1 MGENNNTDYKGII
14 VLEGYM
20 GSGKSS
26 VGKKLSYRLKC
37 EFNDTDS
44 VIEKQAGKRISDI
57 FATEGEEA
65 FRKMETDLLRK
76 YGEVKNKN
84 LILSL
89 GGGTPVRE
97 ENRSLIKNI
106 GAVVY
111 LRATPETVYKRV
123 KNSTTRPLLQ
133 CEDPFGRIKEMIAD
147 RDPAYTECADVIVD
161 VDDKTFGQIVDEILR
176 KVERI

>member
-84 LILSL
+84 KS
-89 GGGTPVRE
+89 
-97 ENRSLIKNI
+97 K
-106 GAVVY
+106 
-111 LRATPETVYKRV
+111 
-123 KNSTTRPLLQ
+123 Q
-133 CEDPFGRIKEMIAD
+133 CP
-147 RDPAYTECADVIVD
+147 
-161 VDDKTFGQIVDEILR
+161 
-176 KVERI
+176 